1 MNTKKQIYYS
11 LTAVAAL
18 IIVLAIVKAIQIY
31 IAITMNAFVPP
42 PETVTSTIVAEQ
54 SWQASLHA
62 VGSLE
67 SPHGTI
73 LSAEAA
79 GRVQTINFESGATAE
94 AGAVLIE
101 LDTQVEKANLTSAQA
116 SRDEA
121 VRNYERAKKLRA
133 SNTIPQAELDDARAK
148 ADAAVANVESL
159 SSVLKRRTVVAPYS
173 GVLGIRKVTAGEYVE
188 SGKQIVSLQSLDPLF
203 INFSLPQKDLGR
215 VATGQDIQVSLDV
228 YRDQMF
234 VGKLTAID
242 SQIDS
247 GTRTVSL
254 QGTIPNPQKLLRP
267 GMFARVTVILDSAEK
282 VLAIPTSSISYAPY
296 GDSVYVIEQMK
307 DREDGSE
314 YLGARQQIVK
324 LGEHRGDLVA
334 VVTGLK
340 IGEQVATSGTFK
352 LRPGVAVAINNQI
365 QPGNTTNPKPED
377 Q

>member
-1 MNTKKQIYYS
+1 
-11 LTAVAAL
+11 
-18 IIVLAIVKAIQIY
+18 
-31 IAITMNAFVPP
+31 
-42 PETVTSTIVAEQ
+42 
-54 SWQASLHA
+54 
-62 VGSLE
+62 
-67 SPHGTI
+67 
-73 LSAEAA
+73 
-79 GRVQTINFESGATAE
+79 
-94 AGAVLIE
+94 
-101 LDTQVEKANLTSAQA
+101 
-116 SRDEA
+116 
-121 VRNYERAKKLRA
+121 
-133 SNTIPQAELDDARAK
+133 
-148 ADAAVANVESL
+148 
-159 SSVLKRRTVVAPYS
+159 
-173 GVLGIRKVTAGEYVE
+173 
-188 SGKQIVSLQSLDPLF
+188 
-203 INFSLPQKDLGR
+203 
-215 VATGQDIQVSLDV
+215 
-228 YRDQMF
+228 MF

-307 DREDGSE
+307 NKEDGSE